1 MPRKKT
7 SSTVPVDLKPLFAL
21 IHANI
26 AQLEHAEQT
35 KEVKD
40 ALAGL
45 EKARKALRC
54 PGMFLRVSFSP
65 QHD

>member
-7 SSTVPVDLKPLFAL
+7 LTVPVDLKPVFAL
-21 IHANI
+21 IQVNVALL
-26 AQLEHAEQT
+26 QHAEQT
-35 KEVKD
+35 KEVKA

-45 EKARKALRC
+45 EKAQKALRC

-65 QHD
+65 KHD

>member
-7 SSTVPVDLKPLFAL
+7 SLTVPVDLTPVFTL
-21 IHANI
+21 IQANI
-26 AQLEHAEQT
+26 AQLQHAEQT

-45 EKARKALRC
+45 EKASKALRC

>member
-7 SSTVPVDLKPLFAL
+7 SLTVPVDLKPVFAL
-21 IHANI
+21 IQANV
-26 AQLEHAEQT
+26 ALLQHAEQT
-35 KEVKD
+35 KEVKN

-45 EKARKALRC
+45 EKAKRALRC